1 MSIGLNVSTPG
12 DSWQLLLLHGI
23 GILNHSLPTDNR
35 ISMHHLQDVIID
47 TVYIDINTIKILLNE
62 AYISK
67 ILMVEQ

>member
-35 ISMHHLQDVIID
+35 ISMHYLQDVIID
-47 TVYIDINTIKILLNE
+47 TVYIDINTI
-62 AYISK
+62 
-67 ILMVEQ
+67 